1 MNTIKQTSHPQQT
14 PQSTD
19 GLSSSQPKAG
29 VTFRAI
35 LLGIFLIPPNTY
47 FIMANHLRFWSTLP
61 TTMSLIYNVV
71 VTLAVL
77 TSLNLLLKK
86 LLPRFALRQG
96 ELLTIYVILSLSSA
110 IAGHDMMQTVVPVI
124 PNGFWFATPENEWQQ
139 LFWRHLP
146 NWLTLSELSVLQDFY
161 DGDTTFYTKKYITAW
176 WQPILWWTVLLS
188 VLIWVM
194 ICIDLLLRKQWI
206 ERERLT
212 YPIVRLPIEMTHT
225 DGRLFKNKMLW
236 AGFAIAGSIDLI
248 NGIHAFFP
256 AFPEIPV
263 RKANLGIY
271 FTEKPWDAMGW
282 TPIYILSFG
291 VGLAFLMPLEMSFSL
306 WFFYLFWKAERILGR
321 AMGLQILPGFPYDGP
336 QGVGAYL
343 AIACCGLYGGRKHFY
358 AIFRN
363 LFRKKGTGMNTL
375 SPEDADATDY
385 RWPVA
390 GLIAGVLFLFIFS
403 NYGGMAVWMIALY
416 FLIYYLLALGITR
429 VRAEVGPPTHEM
441 FVANPRRFILDT
453 LGSRPIPPR
462 SLTMMSLYYAFNRG
476 YRAHPM
482 PHTLE
487 GFKLVEVANMKAG
500 RMVIA
505 MMCAVVF
512 GILAAFWSYL
522 AVSYEIGANPG
533 LGNGGYNRLR
543 SWLYYPSETNV
554 PAVTFMGIGFLF
566 TTLLWWLRTRFP
578 MFPFHPTG
586 YAVASSMWTFGW
598 LWFSVLVSWAAK
610 NLILR
615 FGGIRLYH
623 RVLPLFLGLILGEF
637 IVGGAWVLI
646 RLIWGVSV
654 YSFYR

>member
-1 MNTIKQTSHPQQT
+1 MTNRPIKHSST
-14 PQSTD
+14 PQETAQSER
-19 GLSSSQPKAG
+19 PG

-35 LLGIFLIPPNTY
+35 FIGIILIPPNTY

-77 TSLNLLLKK
+77 TCLNFLLYKF
-86 LLPRFALRQG
+86 LPRFALRQG

-139 LFWRHLP
+139 LFWRYLP
-146 NWLTLSELSVLQDFY
+146 SWMTLSDLSVLQDFY
-161 DGDTTFYTKKYITAW
+161 DGGTTFYSKRYLAAW
-176 WQPILWWTVLLS
+176 WEPILWWTVFLS
-188 VLIWVM
+188 VIIWIM

-212 YPIVRLPIEMTHT
+212 YPIVRLPTEMTHS

-236 AGFAIAGSIDLI
+236 IGFAIAGGIDLI

-263 RKANLGIY
+263 RTANLGTY
-271 FTEKPWDAMGW
+271 FTEKPWDAIGW
-282 TPIYILSFG
+282 TPVYILSFG

-306 WFFYLFWKAERILGR
+306 WFFYLFWKGERILGR
-321 AMGLQILPGFPYDGP
+321 AMGLQVLPGFPYDGP

-343 AIACCGLYGGRKHFY
+343 AIACFALYGGRKHFFAVFKKLIGTY
-358 AIFRN
+358 KMNRN
-363 LFRKKGTGMNTL
+363 VISSQGHLTSEMRDSTN
-375 SPEDADATDY
+375 Y
-385 RWPVA
+385 RWPIAGLVA
-390 GLIAGVLFLFIFS
+390 GGLFLFIFS
-403 NYGGMAVWMIALY
+403 GYGGMAVWMVALY

-441 FVANPRRFILDT
+441 FVANPRQFILDAI
-453 LGSRPIPPR
+453 GSRKIPPQ

-505 MMCAVVF
+505 MMCAVFF
-512 GILAAFWSYL
+512 GILASFWTYL
-522 AVSYEIGANPG
+522 VVSYDIGANPG

-543 SWLYYPSETNV
+543 TWLYYPSETNI
-554 PAVTFMGIGFLF
+554 PAVAFMGVGFLF
-566 TTLLWWLRTRFP
+566 TGLLWWLRTRFP

-598 LWFSVLVSWAAK
+598 LWFSVFISWAAK